1 MRRLLAVLAAAGLLA
16 LGVWYVARN
25 TAWRVE
31 KVHTG
36 FKPEAYRNP
45 LLAAQFLLE
54 SLGRHPVSRAG
65 LPADAD
71 GLGPADTVIMLDRER
86 GFTPQE
92 ADRILAFARAG
103 GQFIVEVDATQ
114 GLLGDDPPEPFREK
128 APARPRHRAMALR
141 DHLLERL
148 GVDVVQVPWR
158 AWNPDEPEPE
168 DEKDEAARER
178 RRRALWEP
186 RLALDGGAP
195 FTVHVSPR
203 LRLGDRGR
211 HAGLRVLGSHR
222 GAVGLEAPVGAG
234 RVRVFADLDAWKNAR
249 LVKLDHAEFLAW
261 ALEDRPKEG
270 RVWLVRGERTAS
282 LLDWLKA
289 EAWAPLA
296 ALAALVAL
304 AVWRGWR
311 RLGPVLPAP
320 EPVRRSLLEH
330 VEATGRLMWTMGQGG
345 RMVRAARAALL
356 QRLERVHPAWARLP
370 LPVLSSR
377 LADFAGLP
385 EPDVRRALLDDHP
398 VDAAAFRTALQTLER
413 LRRSL

>member
-1 MRRLLAVLAAAGLLA
+1 MRRLLAFLAVAGVLG
-16 LGVWYVARN
+16 LGVWYVVRH
-25 TAWRVE
+25 TTWRVE

-36 FKPEAYRNP
+36 FKPEAWRNP

-54 SLGRHPVSRAG
+54 ALGRHPVSRVG
-65 LPADAD
+65 LPGAAD
-71 GLGPADTVIMLDRER
+71 GLRPADTVIMLDRER

-92 ADRILAFARAG
+92 AERLLAFARAG
-103 GQFIVEVDATQ
+103 GQLIVEVDATQ
-114 GLLGDDPPEPFREK
+114 GLLGEEPAPGPHARK
-128 APARPRHRAMALR
+128 ARRALALQ

-148 GVDVVQVPWR
+148 GVEVVQVPWGER
-158 AWNPDEPEPE
+158 EEEPEPE
-168 DEKDEAARER
+168 DEAGEQAAER

-186 RLALDGGAP
+186 RLVLDGGPP

-203 LRLGDRGR
+203 LRLADRGR
-211 HAGLRVLGSHR
+211 HPGLRVLGAHR
-222 GAVGLEAPVGAG
+222 GSLGLEAPEGAG
-234 RVRVFADLDAWKNAR
+234 RIRIFADLDAWKNAR

-261 ALEDRPKEG
+261 TLQDRPVEG
-270 RVWLVRGERTAS
+270 RVWLVRGERTAN

-296 ALAALVAL
+296 GLGVLVLL

-311 RLGPVLPAP
+311 RLGPALPAP

-330 VEATGRLMWTMGQGG
+330 VDATGRLMWAMGQGS

-356 QRLERVHPAWARLP
+356 QGLERVHPAWARLP
-370 LPVLSSR
+370 TPVLSSR
-377 LADFAGLP
+377 LADATGLP

-398 VDAAAFRTALQTLER
+398 VDAAAFRDALRTLER
-413 LRRSL
+413 LRRNL